1 VTTEFS
7 AFRDVVDKNRKF
19 VLTTHVSPD
28 GDGIG
33 SELALASFLKQRG
46 KDANVINHSPTPPN
60 YAFLDPGGL
69 IEAFDRKKHSPL
81 LSEAD
86 VIIVL
91 DTNHPD
97 RLVSMK
103 DAFVQS
109 KAYKICIDHHLDPA
123 DFADLYLI
131 DEPSTA
137 TGEIVYRLLMS
148 IHSDAITKEVATYL
162 YTAIMTDTGS
172 FRYPKTDSEVH
183 RIIAHL
189 IEQGADP
196 VSIYENVYDRSSL
209 GRLRL
214 LGRALANLQVVHGGR
229 VAYLIITQQMMSESG
244 ANESDTDLFVTY
256 AMSVEGVKIGM
267 MFTEL
272 NGGVKINFR
281 SKGDIPINNL
291 AKEFGGNGHKNAA
304 GARLADARLSEILS
318 KVVERSAAYIK
329 ET

>member
-1 VTTEFS
+1 
-7 AFRDVVDKNRKF
+7 
-19 VLTTHVSPD
+19 
-28 GDGIG
+28 
-33 SELALASFLKQRG
+33 
-46 KDANVINHSPTPPN
+46 
-60 YAFLDPGGL
+60 
-69 IEAFDRKKHSPL
+69 
-81 LSEAD
+81 
-86 VIIVL
+86 
-91 DTNHPD
+91 
-97 RLVSMK
+97 
-103 DAFVQS
+103 
-109 KAYKICIDHHLDPA
+109 
-123 DFADLYLI
+123 
-131 DEPSTA
+131 
-137 TGEIVYRLLMS
+137 MS